1 MTFKKIFIVSLILV
15 FGLPTFA
22 KDVTNK
28 VEYMNFDWWNK
39 YNDEVLVS
47 HLHTLYEN
55 NHNLRA
61 AAYKTKQAEEN
72 IRLATSSQLPKAS
85 IDAQLMRTMRG
96 AQTEFGNVIIPQ
108 YSQNNIYLP
117 LNASYEIDIW
127 GENYLVRKSAKVQKE
142 IAEQEERSAYIYIT
156 SSFVANYFNLI
167 KFDTLEN
174 ILNEIIDT
182 QKQIVCMTEKKYD
195 LGLASITEL
204 LNAKQILVKNEEELN
219 RIIENKKV
227 VNNQLV
233 SMLGLNTDKDIE
245 HASVENLTLQDVPE
259 KLSATVI
266 QYRPDL
272 IESEKYAE
280 KVGIDV
286 RIAKRDFL
294 PKFFL
299 FGNLGFNAYRWNSV
313 FNNTTF
319 FSNIGIAP
327 SWDIFSGGAKLAK
340 FRINKYE
347 YKKAGENYQQ
357 SVLNSVQE
365 VNDALAL
372 AKMTKSNLV
381 KSEEDFAIESHKY
394 ELAVKQFNIGDSS
407 KLDEMQSK
415 VNLLIAKEQHV
426 SSMVND
432 AISSI
437 SLYNAVG
444 GIDYTKQENL

>member
-72 IRLATSSQLPKAS
+72 IRLATSNQLPKAS
-85 IDAQLMRTMRG
+85 IDAQFMRTMRG

-127 GENYLVRKSAKVQKE
+127 GENYLARKSAKVQKE

-167 KFDTLEN
+167 KFDTLES

-319 FSNIGIAP
+319 LSNIGIAP

-394 ELAVKQFNIGDSS
+394 ELAVKQFKIGDSS

-415 VNLLIAKEQHV
+415 VNLLIAKEHHI

-444 GIDYTKQENL
+444 GIDYTKKENL

>member
-72 IRLATSSQLPKAS
+72 IRLATSNQLPKAS
-85 IDAQLMRTMRG
+85 IDAQFMRTMRG

-127 GENYLVRKSAKVQKE
+127 GENYLARKSAKVQKE

-319 FSNIGIAP
+319 LSNIGIAP
-327 SWDIFSGGAKLAK
+327 SWDIFSGGAKLAM

-394 ELAVKQFNIGDSS
+394 ELAVKQFKIGDSS

-415 VNLLIAKEQHV
+415 VNLLIAKEHHI